1 MVDTDSSDLHWQC
14 QSARLIRALRAPS
27 LLAVENILKATTSER
42 EDAERMRIRMRWSVP
57 DEIDLSS

>member
-1 MVDTDSSDLHWQC
+1 
-14 QSARLIRALRAPS
+14 LRAPS